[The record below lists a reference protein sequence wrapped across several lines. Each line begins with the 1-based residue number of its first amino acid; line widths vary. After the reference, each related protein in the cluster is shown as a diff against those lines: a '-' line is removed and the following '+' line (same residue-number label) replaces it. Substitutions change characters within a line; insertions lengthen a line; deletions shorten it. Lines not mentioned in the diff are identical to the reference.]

1 MVLGATGRSSEQ
13 EQISAE
19 VRARGAVDRILQ
31 VRARGRG
38 CGQDSTCEGWR
49 QRLWT
54 GFYRLGREAEAVDRI
69 LQAGFTH
76 RGCGQ
81 DSTGWLHTKGLWTG
95 FYRLAPHTGA
105 VDNEHVARRENAP
118 LTDARSNKSVAAPKC
133 LESFFSL
140 THAIN
145 LAPSVSSPKGND
157 ESELSD

>member
-1 MVLGATGRSSEQ
+1 M
-13 EQISAE
+13 
-19 VRARGAVDRILQ
+19 
-31 VRARGRG
+31 
-38 CGQDSTCEGWR
+38 
-49 QRLWT
+49 WT

-69 LQAGFTH
+69 LQVKARG
-76 RGCGQ
+76 RGCRQ
-81 DSTGWLHTKGLWTG
+81 DSTGWLHTQGLWTG
-95 FYRLAPHTGA
+95 FYRLAPHKGA
-105 VDNEHVARRENAP
+105 VDNEHVARRENVP